1 MRQKISYTLILSISI
16 VFSGSADVSPNV
28 SPPAL
33 VPGMSKKPSKVWA
46 LDADLNSKLA
56 LSGSADTS
64 LMLWDLERLEC
75 LRSFEGR
82 LQGKDD
88 FEDDAC
94 IRFRLHSVYV
104 LVYALESS

>member
-1 MRQKISYTLILSISI
+1 MFHPCHT
-16 VFSGSADVSPNV
+16 
-28 SPPAL
+28 
-33 VPGMSKKPSKVWA
+33 GMSAVITFTLSKVWA

-82 LQGKDD
+82 KG
-88 FEDDAC
+88 E
-94 IRFRLHSVYV
+94 R
-104 LVYALESS
+104 